1 MEINLTSENVFV
13 ENSITFDKKINFVFG
28 KNGTGKSTIAKLIKD
43 QIHDYDT
50 RVFQGFEGIVDG
62 NKRLNAVVLGE
73 ENASINQKIE
83 EKTSMIDEL
92 SQKKDAVLNTITKPV
107 EGVENFWTKHEIAKA
122 NHTAKDTDIKS
133 FRTTAA
139 ANIKNETNP
148 QISDP
153 NYDSRK
159 FLAEIGK
166 AELLQDAQIKTFK
179 EILRS
184 EAKVANSIKFPIIDF
199 TTYLE
204 NINEILESKVKEK
217 TQITR
222 LEGDEAKRKFAES
235 GLKCHQLGDVCSFC
249 GNTINADVFVELESY
264 FSADEVKAFQNK
276 ITLRLKE
283 LDQLRQTFNNVH
295 VDPANFYPELHE
307 RINGI
312 KINSE
317 ELFET
322 YENFIQNLSKSL
334 QQKQSNLFAEGE
346 KLILEIP
353 PSFASIQTEY
363 DELVEANNK
372 KDLAQRQN
380 EAREKLRFHKI
391 KTLLDEY
398 KYDVQINE
406 LSHLDT
412 EKNRTLAD
420 LNAEKEKIEGEN
432 GFNSKIRSLQEEID
446 SLRNETKDEKK
457 LAQIISNKLK
467 HFVSFELDHC
477 DNEGEVGFY
486 RVKCLRTN
494 MVRDITQLSTGEKN
508 IIAFLY
514 FIEKMNEITE
524 NQAGQNKKLIVFDDP
539 MNSNDDTM
547 QYMIIDELQNL
558 MKKIQSDDKM
568 IILTHNNHFYLNVK
582 YGRKYKDDKKGKADR
597 FIRFLSN
604 GTTTAFKI
612 ITTENDDFKTNYEA
626 LWKDARYLNDD
637 ENASPEMLL
646 NPIRRIIETYTKF
659 NMIDKTK
666 FYENQSGAKKLFDVN
681 SHSIDDFE
689 ADLNGKTKAD
699 IVLLLERCFK
709 DNNSEEHFRKYWI
722 TE

>member
-1 MEINLTSENVFV
+1 LIINLSREDVFV
-13 ENSITFDKKINFVFG
+13 ENEIKFDKKINFIFG
-28 KNGTGKSTIAKLIKD
+28 KNGTGKSTIAKLIKE

-50 RVFQGFEGIVDG
+50 RIFQGFEGIVDE

-83 EKTSMIDEL
+83 EKTDTIESL
-92 SQKKDAVLNTITKPV
+92 SKQREAVLRMITKPV
-107 EGVENFWTKHEIAKA
+107 DGVGNFWTKHEVTKSNYAI
-122 NHTAKDTDIKS
+122 KDNDIREFK
-133 FRTTAA
+133 TTAA
-139 ANIKNETNP
+139 AKIKNEKNP
-148 QISDP
+148 QISDATYTAP
-153 NYDSRK
+153 K
-159 FLAEIGK
+159 FSDEISK
-166 AELLQDAQIKTFK
+166 AKLIQDAQIKTYK

-184 EAKVANSIKFPIIDF
+184 EAKVANNIQFPIIDF
-199 TTYLE
+199 SNDLASV
-204 NINEILESKVKEK
+204 NEILESKVKEK
-217 TQITR
+217 TRINR
-222 LEGDEAKRKFAES
+222 LEGNEEKRKFAES
-235 GLKCHQLGDVCSFC
+235 GLKCHQQGDVCSFC
-249 GNTINADVFVELESY
+249 GNRINDDVFLELESY
-264 FSADEVKAFQNK
+264 FSADEVKAFQDN

-283 LDQLRQTFNNVH
+283 LDQLRQAFNNIH
-295 VDPANFYPELHE
+295 IGSENFYPELHE
-307 RINGI
+307 RVNII
-312 KINSE
+312 KLNSE
-317 ELFET
+317 ELFEA
-322 YENFIQNLSKSL
+322 YEGFIQYLSKSL
-334 QQKQSNLFAEGE
+334 QEKQSNLFVEGE

-380 EAREKLRFHKI
+380 EAREKLRFHNI

-420 LNAEKEKIEGEN
+420 LNAEKEKIEGIN
-432 GFNSKIRSLQEEID
+432 GFDNKIRSLREEINI
-446 SLRNETKDEKK
+446 LRNETKDEKK

-494 MVRDITQLSTGEKN
+494 TVRDITQLSTGEKN

-514 FIEKMNEITE
+514 FIEKLNEIRE
-524 NQAGQNKKLIVFDDP
+524 NQVGQNKKLIVFDDP

-547 QYMIIDELQNL
+547 QYMIIDAFQNL

-582 YGRKYKDDKKGKADR
+582 YGRKYIDDKKSKADK
-597 FIRFLSN
+597 FIRFVSN
-604 GTTTAFKI
+604 GTTTAFKN
-612 ITTENDDFKTNYEA
+612 ITTEKDDFKTNYEA
-626 LWKDARYLNDD
+626 LWKDARYLYD
-637 ENASPEMLL
+637 EEKASPEMIL

-689 ADLNGKTKAD
+689 ADLNGKTKDD
-699 IVLLLERCFK
+699 IVLLFKGCFK
-709 DNNSEEHFRKYWI
+709 DINSEEHFCKYWK

>member
-1 MEINLTSENVFV
+1 MEINLSNENVFK

-28 KNGTGKSTIAKLIKD
+28 KNGTGKSTIAKLIKN
-43 QIHDYDT
+43 QINDYDT
-50 RVFQGFEGIVDG
+50 RIFQGFEGIVDE

-73 ENASINQKIE
+73 ENASINQTIE
-83 EKTSMIDEL
+83 EKTSMVDSF
-92 SQKKDAVLNTITKPV
+92 SQQKDAVLKTITEPV
-107 EGVENFWTKHEIAKA
+107 DSTVNFWTKHEAAKEKY
-122 NHTAKDTDIKS
+122 TIKAKEIRF

-139 ANIKNETNP
+139 AKIKNETNP
-148 QISDP
+148 QISDATYTAP
-153 NYDSRK
+153 K
-159 FLAEIGK
+159 FSAEISK
-166 AELLQDAQIKTFK
+166 AELLQDPQINTYK

-184 EAKVANSIKFPIIDF
+184 EAKVANDIKFPIIDF
-199 TTYLE
+199 TNYFV
-204 NINEILESKVKEK
+204 NVNEILESKVKEK
-217 TQITR
+217 TRITR
-222 LEGDEAKRKFAES
+222 LEGDDTKRKFAES

-249 GNTINADVFVELESY
+249 GNKINDDVFVELESY
-264 FSADEVKAFQNK
+264 FSADEVKAFQDK
-276 ITLRLKE
+276 LSLRLKE
-283 LDQLRQTFNNVH
+283 LDQLRQTFNDIH

-307 RINGI
+307 RINRI
-312 KINSE
+312 KISSDK
-317 ELFET
+317 LFEE
-322 YENFIQNLSKSL
+322 YENFIQYLSKSL
-334 QQKQSNLFAEGE
+334 QEKKSSLFEESE
-346 KLILEIP
+346 KLSLEIP

-372 KDLAQRQN
+372 RDLAQRQN
-380 EAREKLRFHKI
+380 EARDKLRFHKI

-398 KYDVQINE
+398 KYDVQIKE
-406 LSHLDT
+406 LSYLDI
-412 EKNRTLAD
+412 EKNRTLAE
-420 LNAEKEKIEGEN
+420 LNAENEKIEGEN
-432 GFNSKIRSLQEEID
+432 GFNNKIRLLREEIN

-467 HFVSFELDHC
+467 YFVSFELDHC
-477 DNEGEVGFY
+477 DSEGEVGFY

-524 NQAGQNKKLIVFDDP
+524 NQVDQNKKLIVFDDP

-582 YGRKYKDDKKGKADR
+582 YGRKYKDDR
-597 FIRFLSN
+597 FIRFISN
-604 GTTTAFKI
+604 GCTTAFRILTK
-612 ITTENDDFKTNYEA
+612 EQEDFKTNYEA
-626 LWKDARYLNDD
+626 LWNDARYLYDD

-689 ADLNGKTKAD
+689 ADLNGKSKVD
-699 IVLLLERCFK
+699 IVSLLERCFEY
-709 DNNSEEHFRKYWI
+709 NNLKEHFCKYWI